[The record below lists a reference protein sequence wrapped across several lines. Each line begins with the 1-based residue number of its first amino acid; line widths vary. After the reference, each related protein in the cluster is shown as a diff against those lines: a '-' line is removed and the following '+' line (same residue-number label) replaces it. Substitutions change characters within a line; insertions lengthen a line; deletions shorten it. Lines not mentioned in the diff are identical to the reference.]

1 MFTDLLSL
9 EVNLGLFYGALL
21 VGVALFAGGLRNKT
35 LGQYGKSSHQ
45 VFYINMF
52 VHYNYSTE
60 YTNIYF
66 LSLVIFLSP
75 LH

>member
-1 MFTDLLSL
+1 MFSDLLSL

-45 VFYINMF
+45 VFYIIICLCIT
-52 VHYNYSTE
+52 VPSTP
-60 YTNIYF
+60 TF
-66 LSLVIFLSP
+66 IFS
-75 LH
+75 HS